1 MEHIH
6 RLEDLSTVAILRKI
20 GNIKDNMHA
29 KQSTYASL
37 TLILLFAGQL
47 HSMVLNH
54 VAAQKHAQLRVA
66 QLARIERWRIEQQLQ
81 QVNAQVQR
89 AEKLDA
95 QLEAL
100 TQAKI
105 TGQSDRRPRWQAID
119 KIGRLRAAIDTEA
132 LAADRQQ
139 LEARLRNIGPDI
151 LHQYRIER
159 LEQELRLISIPIIAA
174 KAAAPQSNSR
184 LARLGRWFAT
194 SRPARFVCWIKNKL
208 WPPSTPF
215 DHYEVRPNQVPHFQ
229 HAEQLPDIAST
240 NYERLVRLKRAT
252 RDQEAQR
259 LKNLRFAGARKAITA
274 AAACRLAIAGL
285 SAYRHHTFLPSR
297 WGLCKWSIV
306 TTASIAFAGWLGQRL
321 YQRWHHTKPLEQL
334 ETEYIEQ
341 MRNTRLI
348 NEAVAAQCY
357 DRFVRQT
364 GIGIDKQYGW
374 ARKEADKHFEGLRL
388 PAVG

>member
-1 MEHIH
+1 
-6 RLEDLSTVAILRKI
+6 
-20 GNIKDNMHA
+20 MHA
-29 KQSTYASL
+29 KQSTYALL

-47 HSMVLNH
+47 HGIVLNH
-54 VAAQKHAQLRVA
+54 VAAQKHAQLRAA
-66 QLARIERWRIEQQLQ
+66 QLARIKRWRIEQQLQ

-89 AEKLDA
+89 AAKLDA
-95 QLEAL
+95 QLEAQ

-105 TGQSDRRPRWQAID
+105 TGDDSRQQPRWQAID
-119 KIGRLRAAIDTEA
+119 EIGRLRAAIDTAA
-132 LAADRQQ
+132 LTAERQQ
-139 LEARLRNIGPDI
+139 LEAQLRDIGPDI
-151 LHQYRIER
+151 LHRTHIER

-184 LARLGRWFAT
+184 LARLGRWLAT
-194 SRPARFVCWIKNKL
+194 SRPARFLRWIKNKL
-208 WPPSTPF
+208 WPQSTPF

-259 LKNLRFAGARKAITA
+259 LKNLRFAGACKAITA

-285 SAYRHHTFLPSR
+285 SAYRHHTFLPSC

-306 TTASIAFAGWLGQRL
+306 TTASIAFAGWLGQHL
-321 YQRWHHTKPLEQL
+321 YQRWYHTKPLEQL